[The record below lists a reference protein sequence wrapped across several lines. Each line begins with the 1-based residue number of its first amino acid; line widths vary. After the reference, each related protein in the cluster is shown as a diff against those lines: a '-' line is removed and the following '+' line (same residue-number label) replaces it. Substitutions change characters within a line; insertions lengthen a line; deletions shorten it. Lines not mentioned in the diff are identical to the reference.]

1 VPYFS
6 DLVRATGNWHKEIF
20 NYFDHPITNAYTVS
34 QNNLIRVM
42 NKIGRGYSSL
52 RLAIAREID

>member
-1 VPYFS
+1 M
-6 DLVRATGNWHKEIF
+6 RATGNWHKEIF

-34 QNNLIRVM
+34 LNNLIRVM